1 MSHSVHPYAHR
12 LVELRDWKSRWFG
25 QDRKEYTRLLKID
38 VLVREFLQKRMKG
51 MQVSSLEFERSQKQ
65 TKLIIRTGRPG
76 MVIGRSGDGVTK
88 LRQDIATFIRKKK
101 LPQPQEIVLD
111 ILEVGNPEADAAIV
125 GQTIAEMLE
134 KRMTFRRVMKQMTE
148 KVMQARGV
156 KGVRI
161 VLSGRLGGSD
171 MARVE
176 EIHKGS
182 IPLQFIRAD
191 IDFSRERANL
201 SYGVIGIKVWIYK
214 GDSLVNTIS
223 AAPANNKNA

>member
-25 QDRKEYTRLLKID
+25 QDRKEYTKLLKID
-38 VLVREFLQKRMKG
+38 VLVRQFLQKRMKG
-51 MQVSSLEFERSQKQ
+51 MQVASLEFERSQKQ
-65 TKLIIRTGRPG
+65 TKLIIKTGKPG
-76 MVIGRSGDGVTK
+76 AIIGRGGDGIQK
-88 LRQDIATFIRKKK
+88 IRQDIATFIRKQK
-101 LPQPQEIVLD
+101 LPEAKEIVLD
-111 ILEVGNPEADAAIV
+111 IVEVQNPEADAAIV

-134 KRMTFRRVMKQMTE
+134 KRMTFRRVMKQMAE

-161 VLSGRLGGSD
+161 VLSGRLGGAD
-171 MARVE
+171 MSRVE

-191 IDFSRERANL
+191 IDFARERANM

-214 GDSLVNTIS
+214 GDSLTQ
-223 AAPANNKNA
+223 APQQTPANKNA

>member
-25 QDRKEYTRLLKID
+25 QDRKEYTKLLKID

-51 MQVSSLEFERSQKQ
+51 MQVSSLEFERSQKH
-65 TKLIIRTGRPG
+65 TKLIIKTGRPG

-88 LRQDIATFIRKKK
+88 LRQDIAEFIRKKK
-101 LPQPQEIVLD
+101 LPEPKEIVLD
-111 ILEVGNPEADAAIV
+111 IVEVGNPEADAAIV
-125 GQTIAEMLE
+125 AQTIAEMLE

-156 KGVRI
+156 KGARI
-161 VLSGRLGGSD
+161 VLSGRLGGAD
-171 MARVE
+171 MSRVE
-176 EIHKGS
+176 EIKKGS
-182 IPLQFIRAD
+182 VPLQFIRAD
-191 IDFSRERANL
+191 IDFAKERANL

-214 GDSLVNTIS
+214 GDSLVTS
-223 AAPANNKNA
+223 AAQSSTNKNA